1 MRFIASDKLIKK
13 ERTGR
18 EEKEKTALQ
27 LWREYFITKGR
38 KNELQYFLVGGEGF
52 YPENPNQR
60 FTTTMTSCH
69 ARVYSNKD
77 TRIILFY
84 VIAS

>member
-18 EEKEKTALQ
+18 EEKEKTGLQ

-38 KNELQYFLVGGEGF
+38 KNELQYFLVEGGGILSRK
-52 YPENPNQR
+52 PESKIYNYHDKLP
-60 FTTTMTSCH
+60 CPC
-69 ARVYSNKD
+69 
-77 TRIILFY
+77 ILE
-84 VIAS
+84 